1 MTTFPALTPSSRI
14 FTPGRYPHS
23 EIDTLSGLQ
32 ARVRTSNVLLDQQLR
47 LTFLGLTEA
56 EMLSVRSHYV
66 GQRGR
71 FLSFTIPNSLLSG
84 MTTPAYFTPTG
95 YSWIYANAPQV
106 EDIPCAQRYNVSVEL
121 VTVPPEGA
129 NINGFNLTV
138 TASLTAGAVSGDLGA
153 SAPGAALAVA
163 VSLTAGAVSGDLG
176 ASAPGFDMTVT
187 ASLAAGAA
195 ESFINAPG
203 AALTVAVSFA
213 AGAASVDPN
222 GSASGFALTVTAS
235 LAAGAASSG
244 VLTASHSWATAA
256 SAVALAE
263 RIGYRFTVGAAN
275 INCQS
280 LGVYLASIS
289 SLERVIIHR
298 VDTGAVIASAD
309 ITSTANA
316 WVDVSITPVVL
327 SAGVQYVISTRRV
340 GGGNRGVYTN
350 HTGLNFNAAIGSISY
365 RFGSSDN
372 QPTQETLTTYAPAR
386 FLFA

>member
-1 MTTFPALTPSSRI
+1 MATFPTLHPSSRT
-14 FTPGRYPHS
+14 FTPGRHPHS
-23 EIDTLSGLQ
+23 EIPTLKGLQ
-32 ARVRTSNVLLDQQLR
+32 SRVRTSNVILDQQLR
-47 LTFLGLTEA
+47 LSFLGLTES

-71 FLSFTIPNSLLSG
+71 FLSFTIPDSLLSG
-84 MTTPAYFTPTG
+84 MTTPAYFTPAG
-95 YSWIYANAPQV
+95 YSWIYVKSPQV
-106 EDIPCAQRYNVSVEL
+106 VDIPCAQRYDVSIEL
-121 VTVPPEGA
+121 ATVPPEGA
-129 NINGFNLTV
+129 NINGFDLTV

-153 SAPGAALAVA
+153 SAPGAALTVA
-163 VSLTAGAVSGDLG
+163 VSLATGAVSGDLG
-176 ASAPGFDMTVT
+176 ASAPGFNLTVS

-203 AALTVAVSFA
+203 AALTVAVSFT

-222 GSASGFALTVTAS
+222 GSASGFALTVAAS

-256 SAVALAE
+256 SAAALTE
-263 RIGYRFTVGAAN
+263 RLGYRFTVGAAN

-280 LGVYLASIS
+280 LGVYLES
-289 SLERVIIHR
+289 SPSVERVIIHR

-309 ITSTANA
+309 ITSTANT
-316 WVDVSITPVVL
+316 WVDASITPVVL

-340 GGGNRGVYTN
+340 GGGIRGVYTA

-372 QPTQETLTTYAPAR
+372 QPTQETSTTFASAR
-386 FLFA
+386 FLFT